1 MSEPQEEVS
10 IETGVGKFKARGSD
24 LLTTVFGT
32 IAVTGLTL
40 LGYVIYEHRQDTT
53 ETGRNLTQAIKEM
66 TISQKESVQVQRVMN
81 CLIASKESER
91 ESKLPICERIA
102 R

>member
-66 TISQKESVQVQRVMN
+66 TISQKESVQVQP
-81 CLIASKESER
+81 LIKFFIPSK
-91 ESKLPICERIA
+91 KNPP
-102 R
+102 